1 MTKNL
6 QSQIR
11 TTYVYFD
18 AFMVI
23 EYGDFWVVWRY
34 ESVEFFLV
42 VIPLDGIEVV
52 SLHVIVAS
60 EHRLVAFE
68 RVRRDHRVFQQPYAM
83 THWKDKKQNVF

>member
-52 SLHVIVAS
+52 SLHVVVAS
-60 EHRLVAFE
+60 EHRLVAF
-68 RVRRDHRVFQQPYAM
+68 
-83 THWKDKKQNVF
+83 